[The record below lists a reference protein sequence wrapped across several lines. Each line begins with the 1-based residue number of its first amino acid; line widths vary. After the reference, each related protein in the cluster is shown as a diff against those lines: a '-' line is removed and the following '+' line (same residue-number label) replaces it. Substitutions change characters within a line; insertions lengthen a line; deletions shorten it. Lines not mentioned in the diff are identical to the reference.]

1 MEFEIT
7 ISVSINNRKLNR
19 PTRMK
24 KNKEI
29 EKNAEPEEES
39 GKKRPENES
48 GEKEKKPGKG
58 GLIVK
63 ILVILL
69 ILGGAGTGAYFLTKK
84 VLLPANQQRQIKKAQ
99 EKKEESKNEKKLMG
113 PVYVIKDITVNTLGS
128 TGRRF
133 MMAEFALESK
143 NSEVIKEVET
153 REPQFRDMIIK
164 YLRQFNEDEI
174 LDLNFQESSRIDL
187 TNLVNE
193 RLVAGK
199 IDSLYYVTLVIQ

>member
-1 MEFEIT
+1 
-7 ISVSINNRKLNR
+7 
-19 PTRMK
+19 MK

>member
-1 MEFEIT
+1 
-7 ISVSINNRKLNR
+7 
-19 PTRMK
+19 MK
-24 KNKEI
+24 KGKEI
-29 EKNAEPEEES
+29 DKKTETEEKS
-39 GKKRPENES
+39 GKNGPENES
-48 GEKEKKPGKG
+48 EKKEKKSGKG

-63 ILVILL
+63 ILLILL
-69 ILGGAGTGAYFLTKK
+69 ILGGGGTGAYFLTKT

-99 EKKEESKNEKKLMG
+99 EEKEESKNEKKIMG

-133 MMAEFALESK
+133 MMTEYALESK
-143 NSEVIKEVET
+143 NPSVISEIET

-174 LDLNFQESSRIDL
+174 LDMNFQESSRIDL
-187 TNLVNE
+187 TNLINE